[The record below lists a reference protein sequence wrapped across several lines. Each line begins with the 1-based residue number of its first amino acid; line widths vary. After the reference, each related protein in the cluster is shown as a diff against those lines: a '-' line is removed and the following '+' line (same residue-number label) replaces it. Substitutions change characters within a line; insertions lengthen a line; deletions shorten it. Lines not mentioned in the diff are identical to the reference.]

1 MRDYNLA
8 RVAWVRVRNFF
19 SRADVER
26 VEQARTGPH
35 GELYRP
41 LVRSVGAGALERL
54 GAVAEPRACT
64 ACNSPTTR
72 DEKKAEATFSGAS
85 SDDAGT
91 LTAEQGLA

>member
-1 MRDYNLA
+1 MRDYDLA

-35 GELYRP
+35 GELHGQSAY
-41 LVRSVGAGALERL
+41 SVGLCARERL